1 MNRVENLA
9 VEFLEHEK
17 NGELDYTLA
26 EGRERLAISCDNAD
40 LGAKLVSAGVNAA
53 FITPDE
59 GATILQALAQPADC
73 KDSGWASDATDAE
86 VLAANQGLNTVGD
99 FLSMRGILAD
109 DDDDF

>member
-1 MNRVENLA
+1 MNRIENLA

-26 EGRERLAISCDNAD
+26 EGREIIPISCDNAD

-59 GATILQALAQPADC
+59 GATILHALAQPADC
-73 KDSGWASDATDAE
+73 EGSGWASDASDAE
-86 VLAANQGLNTVGD
+86 VLAANQGLNNVGN
-99 FLSMRGILAD
+99 FLSMRGMLAD
-109 DDDDF
+109 DGDEF